1 MMANRILRNAR
12 LRDQQ
17 PMNWVLSESGPTMAY
32 ECTSIFATWGAALA
46 PAKAAPLLCAL
57 KAANP

>member
-17 PMNWVLSESGPTMAY
+17 PMKMGTFRVWPDDGLRVHFDIRDMGRRPCPREGSA
-32 ECTSIFATWGAALA
+32 AALC
-46 PAKAAPLLCAL
+46 PQGS
-57 KAANP
+57 